1 MEDDKPAKNV
11 QKIRI
16 EQHTFMGCLWFAA
29 WLFTIGFLHLT
40 FWKAVFAF
48 VIWPYYIG
56 HHLSPPLR

>member
-1 MEDDKPAKNV
+1 MEDEKPGKNI

-16 EQHTFMGCLWFAA
+16 EQNTFVGCLWFAA

-56 HHLSPPLR
+56 HHLSSLLR